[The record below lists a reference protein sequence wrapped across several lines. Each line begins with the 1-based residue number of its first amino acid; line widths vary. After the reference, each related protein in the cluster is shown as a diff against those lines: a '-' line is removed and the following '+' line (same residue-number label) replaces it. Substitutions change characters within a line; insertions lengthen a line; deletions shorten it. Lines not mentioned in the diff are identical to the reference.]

1 MFVTKQEL
9 KKVNVEKAFNEG
21 VNFIKITDGRHTIF
35 KINGV
40 YKVEDY
46 KSGRLLQVTTK
57 MPKYIRQ
64 CL

>member
-1 MFVTKQEL
+1 M
-9 KKVNVEKAFNEG
+9 NVKKAFDEG

-35 KINGV
+35 RINGV

-46 KSGRLLQVTTK
+46 KSNRLLQVTTK
-57 MPKYIRQ
+57 MPKYIKQ

>member
-9 KKVNVEKAFNEG
+9 KKVNVNKAFDEG
-21 VNFIKITDGRHTIF
+21 ANFIKITDGRHTIF
-35 KINGV
+35 RINGV

-46 KSGRLLQVTTK
+46 KSNRLLQVTTK
-57 MPKYIRQ
+57 MPKYIKQ